1 MITLR
6 TIEDQIA
13 ANKRDSIILVGIV
26 SIVLVGLFYL
36 FAQIYNP
43 SFVFLF
49 LIIAIILSSL
59 GTIVSYWYSDK
70 IVLSVTKTRE
80 PTPIEQAHL
89 SNVVE
94 GLAIAAG
101 IPAPRFI
108 IIYDDTNLNA
118 FATGRDPNHAIL
130 AVTSAL
136 LKTMNREELE
146 GVVAHE
152 MSHIKNYDIR
162 FASMVA
168 VLVGIIV
175 IAAQIFLRGVM
186 FSGGG
191 GGNRRSGGGNILFLV
206 IGIVLAILAPIFT
219 QLIQLAVSRQR
230 EYLADSSGAYLT
242 RNPIGLASALE
253 KIKDHNVDTKVNGA
267 VSHLY
272 FANPFLSKNA
282 DSWFATHPPI
292 DERIKRLKEM

>member
-1 MITLR
+1 MKTM
-6 TIEDQIA
+6 EEQIS
-13 ANKRDSIILVGIV
+13 ANKRNSVILVGIV
-26 SIVLVGLFYL
+26 SAALVVLFYL
-36 FAQIYNP
+36 FAQVYDP
-43 SFVFLF
+43 SLVFLF
-49 LIIAIILSSL
+49 IIIAVILSTL
-59 GTIVSYWYSDK
+59 GTIASYWYSDK
-70 IVLSVTKTRE
+70 IVLSITKTRE
-80 PTPIEQAHL
+80 PTAIENVHL

-101 IPAPRFI
+101 IPAPRFVVI
-108 IIYDDTNLNA
+108 NDEVNLNA
-118 FATGRDPNHAIL
+118 FATGRDPEHAVL

-152 MSHIKNYDIR
+152 MSHIENYDIR

-168 VLVGIIV
+168 VLVGIVV
-175 IAAQIFLRGVM
+175 IASQIFLRSM
-186 FSGGG
+186 WFSGGG
-191 GGNRRSGGGNILFLV
+191 SRDRRDGNVIFIV
-206 IGIVLAILAPIFT
+206 IGIILAILAPIFT

-242 RNPIGLASALE
+242 RNPMGLASALE
-253 KIKDHNVDTKVNGA
+253 KIKDNNVNTKVNGA

-272 FANPFLSKNA
+272 FTNPLLFKNA
-282 DSWFATHPPI
+282 NSLFATHPSI

>member
-1 MITLR
+1 M
-6 TIEDQIA
+6 EKQIA
-13 ANKRDSIILVGIV
+13 ANKRNSIILIGIV
-26 SIVLVGLFYL
+26 SVVLVSLGYV
-36 FAQIYNP
+36 FAQIYDP
-43 SFVFLF
+43 SLVFVF
-49 LIIAIILSSL
+49 LIIAVILSTL
-59 GTIVSYWYSDK
+59 GTVASYWYSDK

-101 IPAPRFI
+101 IPAPRFVI
-108 IIYDDTNLNA
+108 IADEDNLNA
-118 FATGRDPNHAIL
+118 FATGRDPNHAVL

-136 LKTMNREELE
+136 LKVMNREELE
-146 GVVAHE
+146 GVIAHE
-152 MSHIKNYDIR
+152 MSHIENYDIR

-168 VLVGIIV
+168 VLVGIVV
-175 IAAQIFLRGVM
+175 IASHIFLRSM
-186 FSGGG
+186 WFSGGG
-191 GGNRRSGGGNILFLV
+191 RDKRDGNAIFLV
-206 IGIVLAILAPIFT
+206 IGIILAILAPIFT

-242 RNPIGLASALE
+242 RNPNGLASALE
-253 KIKDHNVDTKVNGA
+253 KIKDQNTNTKVNGA

-272 FANPFLSKNA
+272 FTNPLLSKNA

>member
-1 MITLR
+1 M
-6 TIEDQIA
+6 EEQIA
-13 ANKRDSIILVGIV
+13 ANKRYSIILVGIV
-26 SIVLVGLFYL
+26 SAALVVLFYL
-36 FAQIYNP
+36 FAQVYDP
-43 SFVFLF
+43 SLVFLF
-49 LIIAIILSSL
+49 IIIAVILSTL
-59 GTIVSYWYSDK
+59 GTIASYWYSDK
-70 IVLSVTKTRE
+70 IVLSITKTRE
-80 PTPIEQAHL
+80 PTPLENAHL

-101 IPAPRFI
+101 IPAPRFVI
-108 IIYDDTNLNA
+108 INDEVNLNA
-118 FATGRDPNHAIL
+118 FATGRDPEHAVL

-152 MSHIKNYDIR
+152 MSHIENYDIR

-168 VLVGIIV
+168 VLVGIVV
-175 IAAQIFLRGVM
+175 IASQIFLRSM
-186 FSGGG
+186 WFSGGG
-191 GGNRRSGGGNILFLV
+191 SRDRRDGNVIFLV
-206 IGIVLAILAPIFT
+206 IGIILAILAPIFT

-242 RNPIGLASALE
+242 RNPMGLASALE
-253 KIKDHNVDTKVNGA
+253 KIKDHNVNTKVNGA

-272 FANPFLSKNA
+272 FTNPLLFKNTN
-282 DSWFATHPPI
+282 SLFATHPPI

>member
-1 MITLR
+1 M
-6 TIEDQIA
+6 EEQIA
-13 ANKRDSIILVGIV
+13 ANKRDSVILVGIV
-26 SIVLVGLFYL
+26 STALVVLFYL
-36 FAQIYNP
+36 FAQVYDP
-43 SFVFLF
+43 SLVFLF
-49 LIIAIILSSL
+49 IIIAVILSTL
-59 GTIVSYWYSDK
+59 GTIASYWYSDK
-70 IVLSVTKTRE
+70 IVLSITKTRE
-80 PTPIEQAHL
+80 PTPLENAHL

-101 IPAPRFI
+101 IPAPRFVI
-108 IIYDDTNLNA
+108 INDEVNLNA
-118 FATGRDPNHAIL
+118 FATGRDPEHAVL

-152 MSHIKNYDIR
+152 MSHIENYDIR

-168 VLVGIIV
+168 VLVGIVV
-175 IAAQIFLRGVM
+175 IASQIFLRSM
-186 FSGGG
+186 WFSGGG
-191 GGNRRSGGGNILFLV
+191 SRDRRDGNVIFLV
-206 IGIVLAILAPIFT
+206 IGIILAILAPIFT

-242 RNPIGLASALE
+242 RNPMGLASALE
-253 KIKDHNVDTKVNGA
+253 KIKDQNVNTKVNGA

-272 FANPFLSKNA
+272 FTNPLLFKNA
-282 DSWFATHPPI
+282 NSLFATHPPI

>member
-1 MITLR
+1 M
-6 TIEDQIA
+6 EEQIA
-13 ANKRDSIILVGIV
+13 ANKRNSIILIGIV
-26 SIVLVGLFYL
+26 SVVLVSLGYV
-36 FAQIYNP
+36 FAQIYDP
-43 SFVFLF
+43 SLVFVF
-49 LIIAIILSSL
+49 LIIAVIISTL
-59 GTIVSYWYSDK
+59 GTVASYWYSDK

-101 IPAPRFI
+101 IPAPRFVI
-108 IIYDDTNLNA
+108 IADEDNLNA
-118 FATGRDPNHAIL
+118 FATGRDPNHAVL

-136 LKTMNREELE
+136 LKVMNREELE
-146 GVVAHE
+146 GVIAHE
-152 MSHIKNYDIR
+152 MSHIENYDIR

-168 VLVGIIV
+168 VLVGIVV
-175 IAAQIFLRGVM
+175 IASQIFLRSM
-186 FSGGG
+186 WFSGGRDRK
-191 GGNRRSGGGNILFLV
+191 GGNAIFLV
-206 IGIVLAILAPIFT
+206 IGIILAILAPIFT

-242 RNPIGLASALE
+242 RNPNGLASALE
-253 KIKDHNVDTKVNGA
+253 KIKDHNTNTKVNGA

-272 FANPFLSKNA
+272 FTNPAIFKNA

>member
-1 MITLR
+1 M
-6 TIEDQIA
+6 EEQIS
-13 ANKRDSIILVGIV
+13 ANKRDSIMLVGIV

-36 FAQIYNP
+36 FAQIYDP
-43 SFVFLF
+43 SLVFLF
-49 LIIAIILSSL
+49 LIIAVILSTI
-59 GTIVSYWYSDK
+59 GTIASYWYSDK
-70 IVLSVTKTRE
+70 IVLSITKTRE
-80 PTPIEQAHL
+80 PTPIETEHL

-108 IIYDDTNLNA
+108 IINDDTNLNA
-118 FATGRDPNHAIL
+118 FATGRDPNHAVL

-162 FASMVA
+162 FSSMVA

-175 IAAQIFLRGVM
+175 IAAQIFLRGMM

-191 GGNRRSGGGNILFLV
+191 NRRGGGNIIFLV
-206 IGIVLAILAPIFT
+206 IGIILAILAPIFT

-242 RNPIGLASALE
+242 RNPMGLASALE

-272 FANPFLSKNA
+272 FTNPFLSKNA

-292 DERIKRLKEM
+292 DERIKRLREM

>member
-1 MITLR
+1 MR
-6 TIEDQIA
+6 TMEDQIS
-13 ANKRDSIILVGIV
+13 ANKRDSIILVGVV
-26 SIVLVGLFYL
+26 SAALVVLFYL
-36 FAQIYNP
+36 FAQIYDP
-43 SFVFLF
+43 SLVFLF
-49 LIIAIILSSL
+49 LIIAVILSTL
-59 GTIVSYWYSDK
+59 GTIASYWYSDK

-80 PTPIEQAHL
+80 PTSLEQAHL

-108 IIYDDTNLNA
+108 IIKDDTNLNA
-118 FATGRDPNHAIL
+118 FATGRDPNHAVL

-136 LKTMNREELE
+136 LNVMNREELE
-146 GVVAHE
+146 GVIAHE
-152 MSHIKNYDIR
+152 MSHIENYDIR

-168 VLVGIIV
+168 VLVGIVV
-175 IAAQIFLRGVM
+175 IASQIFLRSM
-186 FSGGG
+186 WFSGGG
-191 GGNRRSGGGNILFLV
+191 RDRKGGNVIFLL

-242 RNPIGLASALE
+242 RNPMGLASALE
-253 KIKDHNVDTKVNGA
+253 KIKDYNVDTKVNGA
-267 VSHLY
+267 VAHLY
-272 FANPFLSKNA
+272 FTNPSIFKNA
-282 DSWFATHPPI
+282 NSWLATHPPI

>member
-1 MITLR
+1 LKTMEEQIT
-6 TIEDQIA
+6 
-13 ANKRDSIILVGIV
+13 ANKRDSILLVGVV
-26 SIVLVGLFYL
+26 SLVLVLLFYL
-36 FAQIYNP
+36 FAQIYDP
-43 SFVFLF
+43 SLVFVFI
-49 LIIAIILSSL
+49 IIAVILSTL
-59 GTIVSYWYSDK
+59 GTIASYWYSDK

-80 PTPIEQAHL
+80 PTSIEQAHL

-108 IIYDDTNLNA
+108 IIDDETNLNA
-118 FATGRDPNHAIL
+118 FATGRDPEHAVL
-130 AVTSAL
+130 AVTSGL

-152 MSHIKNYDIR
+152 MSHIQNYDIR

-175 IAAQIFLRGVM
+175 IGAQIFLRSM
-186 FSGGG
+186 WFTGGRGGRRNG
-191 GGNRRSGGGNILFLV
+191 GGNVIFLV
-206 IGIVLAILAPIFT
+206 IGIALAILAPIFT

-242 RNPIGLASALE
+242 RNPNGLASALE
-253 KIKDHNVDTKVNGA
+253 KIKNNNTDTKVNGA

-272 FANPFLSKNA
+272 FVNPLLPKNA
-282 DSWFATHPPI
+282 ESLFATHPPI
-292 DERIKRLKEM
+292 DERIKRLREM

>member
-1 MITLR
+1 M
-6 TIEDQIA
+6 EEQIA

-26 SIVLVGLFYL
+26 SAALVVLFYL
-36 FAQIYNP
+36 FAQVYDP
-43 SFVFLF
+43 SLVFLF
-49 LIIAIILSSL
+49 IIIAVILSTL
-59 GTIVSYWYSDK
+59 GTIASYWYSDK

-80 PTPIEQAHL
+80 PTPLENAHL

-101 IPAPRFI
+101 IPAPRFMI
-108 IIYDDTNLNA
+108 INDEVNLNA
-118 FATGRDPNHAIL
+118 FATGRDPEHAVL

-168 VLVGIIV
+168 VLVGIVV
-175 IAAQIFLRGVM
+175 IASQIFLRSM
-186 FSGGG
+186 WFSGGG
-191 GGNRRSGGGNILFLV
+191 NRDRRDGNVIFLV
-206 IGIVLAILAPIFT
+206 IGIILAILAPIFT

-242 RNPIGLASALE
+242 RNPMGLASALE
-253 KIKDHNVDTKVNGA
+253 KIKDNNVNTKVNGA

-272 FANPFLSKNA
+272 FTNPLLFKNA
-282 DSWFATHPPI
+282 NSLFATHPPI

>member
-1 MITLR
+1 LR
-6 TIEDQIA
+6 TMEEQIA

-26 SIVLVGLFYL
+26 SAALVILFYL
-36 FAQIYNP
+36 FAQVYDP
-43 SFVFLF
+43 SLVFLF
-49 LIIAIILSSL
+49 IIIAVILSTL
-59 GTIVSYWYSDK
+59 GTIASYWYSDK
-70 IVLSVTKTRE
+70 IVLSITKTRE
-80 PTPIEQAHL
+80 PMPLENAHL

-101 IPAPRFI
+101 IPAPRFVI
-108 IIYDDTNLNA
+108 INDEVNLNA
-118 FATGRDPNHAIL
+118 FATGRDPEHAVL

-168 VLVGIIV
+168 VLVGIVV
-175 IAAQIFLRGVM
+175 IASQIFLRSM
-186 FSGGG
+186 WFSGGG
-191 GGNRRSGGGNILFLV
+191 NRDRRDGNVIFLV
-206 IGIVLAILAPIFT
+206 IGIILAILAPIFT

-242 RNPIGLASALE
+242 RNPMGLASALE
-253 KIKDHNVDTKVNGA
+253 KIKDHNVNTKVNGA

-272 FANPFLSKNA
+272 FTNPLLFKNA
-282 DSWFATHPPI
+282 NSLFATHPPI

>member
-1 MITLR
+1 M
-6 TIEDQIA
+6 EEQIA
-13 ANKRDSIILVGIV
+13 ANKRNSIILIGIV
-26 SIVLVGLFYL
+26 SVVLVSLGYV
-36 FAQIYNP
+36 FAKIYDP
-43 SFVFLF
+43 SLVFVF
-49 LIIAIILSSL
+49 LIIAVILSTL
-59 GTIVSYWYSDK
+59 GTVASYWYSDK

-101 IPAPRFI
+101 IPAPRFVI
-108 IIYDDTNLNA
+108 IADEVNLNA
-118 FATGRDPNHAIL
+118 FATGRDPNHAVL

-136 LKTMNREELE
+136 LKVMNREELE
-146 GVVAHE
+146 GVIAHE
-152 MSHIKNYDIR
+152 MSHIENYDIR

-168 VLVGIIV
+168 VLVGIVV
-175 IAAQIFLRGVM
+175 IASQIFLRSM
-186 FSGGG
+186 WFSGGG
-191 GGNRRSGGGNILFLV
+191 RDKRDGNAIFLV
-206 IGIVLAILAPIFT
+206 IGIILAILAPIFT

-242 RNPIGLASALE
+242 RNPNGLASALE
-253 KIKDHNVDTKVNGA
+253 KIKDQNTNTKVNGA

-272 FANPFLSKNA
+272 FTNPLLSKNA

>member
-1 MITLR
+1 MKTMEEQIT
-6 TIEDQIA
+6 
-13 ANKRDSIILVGIV
+13 ANKRDSILLVGVV
-26 SIVLVGLFYL
+26 SLVLVLLFYS
-36 FAQIYNP
+36 FAQIYDP
-43 SFVFLF
+43 SLVFVFI
-49 LIIAIILSSL
+49 IIAVILSTL
-59 GTIVSYWYSDK
+59 GTIASYWYSDK

-89 SNVVE
+89 LNVVE

-108 IIYDDTNLNA
+108 IIDDDTNLNA
-118 FATGRDPNHAIL
+118 FATGRDPEHAVL
-130 AVTSAL
+130 AVTSGL

-152 MSHIKNYDIR
+152 MSHIQNYDIR

-175 IAAQIFLRGVM
+175 IGAQVFLRSM
-186 FSGGG
+186 WFTGGRDGRRNG
-191 GGNRRSGGGNILFLV
+191 GGNVIFLV

-242 RNPIGLASALE
+242 RNPMGLASALE

-272 FANPFLSKNA
+272 FVNPLLPKNA
-282 DSWFATHPPI
+282 ESLFATHPPI
-292 DERIKRLKEM
+292 DERIRRLREM

>member
-1 MITLR
+1 MR
-6 TIEDQIA
+6 TMEEQIA
-13 ANKRDSIILVGIV
+13 ANKRNSFILVGIV
-26 SIVLVGLFYL
+26 SIVFVGLSYV
-36 FAQIYNP
+36 FAQIYDP
-43 SFVFLF
+43 SLVFLF
-49 LIIAIILSSL
+49 LIIAVVLSTL
-59 GTIVSYWYSDK
+59 CTIASYWYSDQ
-70 IVLSVTKTRE
+70 IVLAVTKTRE
-80 PTPIEQAHL
+80 PKPLENEHL

-101 IPAPRFI
+101 IPAPRFVI
-108 IIYDDTNLNA
+108 IDDDVNLNA
-118 FATGRDPNHAIL
+118 FATGRDPKHAVL

-146 GVVAHE
+146 GVIAHE
-152 MSHIKNYDIR
+152 MSHINNYDIR
-162 FASMVA
+162 LASMIA

-175 IAAQIFLRGVM
+175 IASQIFLRSLW
-186 FSGGG
+186 FSGGNRDRRD
-191 GGNRRSGGGNILFLV
+191 GNVIFLV

-253 KIKDHNVDTKVNGA
+253 KIKDNNVNTKVNGA

-272 FANPFLSKNA
+272 FTNPLLFKNA
-282 DSWFATHPPI
+282 NSLFATHPPI
-292 DERIKRLKEM
+292 DERIKILKEM

>member
-1 MITLR
+1 M
-6 TIEDQIA
+6 EEQIA
-13 ANKRDSIILVGIV
+13 ANKRNSIILIGIV
-26 SIVLVGLFYL
+26 SVVLVSLGYV
-36 FAQIYNP
+36 FAQIYDP
-43 SFVFLF
+43 SLVFVF
-49 LIIAIILSSL
+49 LIIAVIISTL
-59 GTIVSYWYSDK
+59 GTVASYWYSDK

-101 IPAPRFI
+101 IPAPRFVI
-108 IIYDDTNLNA
+108 IADEDNLNA
-118 FATGRDPNHAIL
+118 FATGRDPNHAVL

-136 LKTMNREELE
+136 LKVMNREELE
-146 GVVAHE
+146 GVIAHE
-152 MSHIKNYDIR
+152 MSHIENYDIR

-168 VLVGIIV
+168 VLVGIVV
-175 IAAQIFLRGVM
+175 IASQIFLRSM
-186 FSGGG
+186 WFSGGG
-191 GGNRRSGGGNILFLV
+191 RDKRDGNAIFLV
-206 IGIVLAILAPIFT
+206 VGIVLAILAPIFT

-242 RNPIGLASALE
+242 RNPNGLASALE
-253 KIKDHNVDTKVNGA
+253 KIKDQNTNTKVNGA

-272 FANPFLSKNA
+272 FTNPLLSKNA

>member
-1 MITLR
+1 M
-6 TIEDQIA
+6 EEQIA
-13 ANKRDSIILVGIV
+13 ANKRNSFILVGIV
-26 SIVLVGLFYL
+26 SIVLVGLGYV
-36 FAQIYNP
+36 FAQIYDP
-43 SFVFLF
+43 SLVFLF
-49 LIIAIILSSL
+49 LILAVVLSTLCTIA
-59 GTIVSYWYSDK
+59 SYWYSDK
-70 IVLSVTKTRE
+70 IVLSITKTRE
-80 PTPIEQAHL
+80 PTPLENAHL

-101 IPAPRFI
+101 IPAPRFVI
-108 IIYDDTNLNA
+108 INDEVNLNA
-118 FATGRDPNHAIL
+118 FATGRDPEHAVL

-152 MSHIKNYDIR
+152 MSHIENYDIR

-168 VLVGIIV
+168 VLVGIVV
-175 IAAQIFLRGVM
+175 IASQIFLRSM
-186 FSGGG
+186 WFSGGG
-191 GGNRRSGGGNILFLV
+191 SRDRRDGNVIFLV
-206 IGIVLAILAPIFT
+206 IGIILAILAPIFT

-242 RNPIGLASALE
+242 RNPMGLASALE
-253 KIKDHNVDTKVNGA
+253 KIKDQNVNTKVNGA

-272 FANPFLSKNA
+272 FTNPLLFKNA
-282 DSWFATHPPI
+282 NSLFATHPPI

>member
-1 MITLR
+1 MR
-6 TIEDQIA
+6 TMEEQIA

-26 SIVLVGLFYL
+26 SAALVILFYL
-36 FAQIYNP
+36 FAQVYDP
-43 SFVFLF
+43 SLVFLF
-49 LIIAIILSSL
+49 IIIAVILSTL
-59 GTIVSYWYSDK
+59 GTIASYWYSDK
-70 IVLSVTKTRE
+70 IVLSITKTRE
-80 PTPIEQAHL
+80 PTPLENAHL

-101 IPAPRFI
+101 IPAPRFVI
-108 IIYDDTNLNA
+108 INDEVNLNA
-118 FATGRDPNHAIL
+118 FATGRDPEHAVL

-168 VLVGIIV
+168 VLVGIVV
-175 IAAQIFLRGVM
+175 IASQIFLRSM
-186 FSGGG
+186 WFSGGG
-191 GGNRRSGGGNILFLV
+191 NRDRRDGNVIYLV
-206 IGIVLAILAPIFT
+206 IGIILAILAPIFT

-242 RNPIGLASALE
+242 RNPMGLASALE
-253 KIKDHNVDTKVNGA
+253 KIKDNNVNTKVNGA

-272 FANPFLSKNA
+272 FTNPLLFKNA
-282 DSWFATHPPI
+282 NSLFATHPPI

>member
-1 MITLR
+1 M
-6 TIEDQIA
+6 EEQIA

-26 SIVLVGLFYL
+26 SAALVILFYL
-36 FAQIYNP
+36 FAQVYDP
-43 SFVFLF
+43 SLVFLF
-49 LIIAIILSSL
+49 IIIAVILSTL
-59 GTIVSYWYSDK
+59 GTIASYWYSDK
-70 IVLSVTKTRE
+70 IVLSITKTRE
-80 PTPIEQAHL
+80 PTPLENAHL

-101 IPAPRFI
+101 IPAPRFVI
-108 IIYDDTNLNA
+108 INDEVNLNA
-118 FATGRDPNHAIL
+118 FATGRDPEHAVL

-168 VLVGIIV
+168 VLVGIVV
-175 IAAQIFLRGVM
+175 IASQIFLRSM
-186 FSGGG
+186 WFSGGG
-191 GGNRRSGGGNILFLV
+191 NRDRRDGNVIYLV
-206 IGIVLAILAPIFT
+206 IGIILAILAPIFT

-242 RNPIGLASALE
+242 RNPMGLASALE
-253 KIKDHNVDTKVNGA
+253 KIKDNNVNTKVNGA

-272 FANPFLSKNA
+272 FTNPLLFKNA
-282 DSWFATHPPI
+282 NSLFATHPPI

>member
-1 MITLR
+1 MR
-6 TIEDQIA
+6 TIEEQIA

-26 SIVLVGLFYL
+26 SAALIVLFYL
-36 FAQIYNP
+36 FAQVYDP
-43 SFVFLF
+43 SLVFLF
-49 LIIAIILSSL
+49 IIIAVILSTL
-59 GTIVSYWYSDK
+59 GTIASYWYSDK
-70 IVLSVTKTRE
+70 IVLSITKTRE
-80 PTPIEQAHL
+80 PTPLENAHL

-101 IPAPRFI
+101 IPAPRFVI
-108 IIYDDTNLNA
+108 INDEVNLNA
-118 FATGRDPNHAIL
+118 FATGRDPEHAVL

-152 MSHIKNYDIR
+152 MSHIENYDIR

-168 VLVGIIV
+168 VLVGIVV
-175 IAAQIFLRGVM
+175 IASQIFLRSM
-186 FSGGG
+186 WFSGGG
-191 GGNRRSGGGNILFLV
+191 SRDRRDGNVIFLV
-206 IGIVLAILAPIFT
+206 IGIILAILAPIFT

-242 RNPIGLASALE
+242 RNPMGLASALE
-253 KIKDHNVDTKVNGA
+253 KIKDHNVNTKVNGA

-272 FANPFLSKNA
+272 FTNPLLFKNA
-282 DSWFATHPPI
+282 NSLFATHPPI
-292 DERIKRLKEM
+292 DERIKILKEM